1 MNIERGDARF
11 RLFRP
16 ASGPCLENE
25 LRIVLTNL
33 SGESSGC
40 SSTRR
45 CAPPHVRL
53 RIVVCLLLLLIWQSS
68 EIKIKS
74 QRREE
79 INNHTEFDNGR
90 YHIV

>member
-1 MNIERGDARF
+1 VQFNKTMRATTRSFANCC
-11 RLFRP
+11 LF
-16 ASGPCLENE
+16 A
-25 LRIVLTNL
+25 
-33 SGESSGC
+33 
-40 SSTRR
+40 
-45 CAPPHVRL
+45 
-53 RIVVCLLLLLIWQSS
+53 LLLLIWQSS

>member
-1 MNIERGDARF
+1 VGAVQQDDARHHTF
-11 RLFRP
+11 VCELLF
-16 ASGPCLENE
+16 
-25 LRIVLTNL
+25 
-33 SGESSGC
+33 
-40 SSTRR
+40 
-45 CAPPHVRL
+45 
-53 RIVVCLLLLLIWQSS
+53 VCLSSFALLLLIWQSP